1 MHKQVSSLLADGG
14 SPGKLAQ
21 YTAIIAGQGLN
32 IRAIGGTE
40 WEGHGA
46 VALLVDHDDDHDEV
60 VDDLDNLLNDSDFP
74 STVIWAAEAILDD
87 QSGSLAAAC
96 DAIGDLNILSIL
108 VMDTHLKRG
117 LVSFGFATHDEADEA
132 RSRLGALALPEHGLT
147 KAWQDHE
154 DFDEAHSTPPPG

>member
-14 SPGKLAQ
+14 SPTKLAQ

-32 IRAIGGTE
+32 IRAIGGSE

-46 VALLVDHDDDHDEV
+46 VALLVDHDDGHDEV
-60 VDDLDNLLNDSDFP
+60 VDDLVTVLNDSDFP

-87 QSGSLAAAC
+87 HSGSLAAAC
-96 DAIGDLNILSIL
+96 EAIGDLNILSVL

-117 LVSFGFATHDEADEA
+117 LVSFGFSTHDEADEA
-132 RSRLGALALPEHGLT
+132 RSRLGNMALLEHELT
-147 KAWQDHE
+147 RAWQDHE
-154 DFDEAHSTPPPG
+154 DFDQAHSAPPPG